1 MPKKII
7 SVVLEEDTIKELKKF
22 CKELNASNAE
32 IMRFAITWALNDAEF
47 RKVIKTLFK

>member
-7 SVVLEEDTIKELKKF
+7 SVVLEEDTIKELKEF

-32 IMRFAITWALNDAEF
+32 IMRFAITWALKNSEF
-47 RKVIKTLFK
+47 RKIISTLFN